1 MYLYIIMNN
10 EEVNVNVQNGGFE
23 ESLIQLNKLSY
34 QMLPQLGICSARTH
48 TIGFA
53 QQSQYKNG
61 EVMTWDSQTGAF
73 FVDPKGCY
81 LKFSVSPVS
90 SNPAMG
96 LSFGS
101 GSCANL
107 FSRIVVRSRSGKE
120 LTRVEELGLLA
131 KYTQLYSQPQD
142 WLRTIGRSQ
151 GYSDITS
158 GTQFGDTVP
167 STGKI
172 FIINLCVLIP
182 FFNSLGNKMMPP
194 QILEGLRIELSLAD
208 PGQAFCAS
216 NPVNANTCVSYT
228 IDRPEIHWDCYTL
241 ADQFARKIAE
251 VAATK
256 GLNLMHKEYF
266 YSSIGTNNNMISYDI
281 KRAASKALKCHIV
294 TRDQDKLSN
303 NSFDY
308 YESAPY
314 CILTLQA
321 QIGSLYNPNQPLAV
335 TDVTTDK
342 NLESYYFNLYGCDMH
357 NQSFGYAPSVS
368 PEQFTG
374 QEIYA
379 GVRGVF
385 NNAML
390 TFNLNKSN
398 TSDIVGSVINNSRA
412 LLINLTKAT
421 GGYMPNNLRVDSWLQ
436 HVRAIKVFTSNCTVL
451 D

>member
-1 MYLYIIMNN
+1 MNN
-10 EEVNVNVQNGGFE
+10 EETNVNVQNGGFE

-81 LKFSVSPVS
+81 LKFSVSPTS
-90 SNPAMG
+90 SNVNQG

-120 LTRVEELGLLA
+120 LTRVEELGLLT
-131 KYTQLYSQPQD
+131 KYVQLYSQPQD
-142 WLRTIGRSQ
+142 WLKTVGRSQ
-151 GYSDITS
+151 GYSEIS
-158 GTQFGDTVP
+158 GATQFGDTVP
-167 STGKI
+167 STGKV

-182 FFNSLGNKMMPP
+182 FFNSLGNKMIPP
-194 QILEGLRIELSLAD
+194 QILEGLRIEISLTD

-216 NPVNANTCVSYT
+216 NQSNSNKCTAFV
-228 IDRPEIHWDCYTL
+228 IDRPQIFWDCYTL

-266 YSSIGTNNNMISYDI
+266 YSSIGTNNTQINYDI

-294 TRDQDKLSN
+294 TRDQAKIN
-303 NSFDY
+303 NTSFDY
-308 YESAPY
+308 HESAPY
-314 CILTLQA
+314 CISSLQS
-321 QIGSLYNPNQPLAV
+321 QIGSLYNPNQPLHV
-335 TDVTTDK
+335 EGVDTDK
-342 NLESYYFNLYGCDMH
+342 NMESYYFNLYGCDIH
-357 NQSFGYAPSVS
+357 NQPFGYAPSVS

-374 QEIYA
+374 QEIKA
-379 GVRGVF
+379 DARSIF
-385 NNAML
+385 NNSMI

-412 LLINLTKAT
+412 LLINLNKAT
-421 GGYMPNNLRVDSWLQ
+421 GGYMPDNLRVDSWLQ